1 MLSFIDTIPAKQNI
15 SHAESLNV
23 LGGVANIGEATSA
36 DISLWGK
43 TDRDWQRLETQRL
56 EMDANEHKHLYF
68 TLKQEV
74 VSACFGDEE
83 IEEIELA
90 ISNFKPAKPGVIVF
104 IE

>member
-1 MLSFIDTIPAKQNI
+1 MLSFIDAIPAKQNI
-15 SHAESLNV
+15 SHTESLNV
-23 LGGVANIGEATSA
+23 LGGVANSGEATSA

-56 EMDANEHKHLYF
+56 EMDANEYKHLYF

-90 ISNFKPAKPGVIVF
+90 ISDRS
-104 IE
+104 